1 MSKSVRTYVPAAVAL
16 AAAVVGCAA
25 IPGVAQA
32 QLAPAG
38 YILDVGAVNGYGPTT
53 WKYTQFTTTF
63 TAALAETTVSW
74 FFREDPSYFSFDDA
88 SVSLTSGGPNL
99 LVDPGFESA
108 AVGSSKPA
116 GWSEFVQPSVP
127 YAQGVVM
134 SGAPTGFGIDPF
146 SGSNYWLDG
155 SLNGYDGLAQ
165 TVATTIGDQYTVSF
179 YLADTS
185 VKSYQVPTLDLFV
198 YAGSGIPGVPEPASW
213 AMMLV
218 GFAGLGAAMRSR
230 RQQASATA

>member
-1 MSKSVRTYVPAAVAL
+1 MSKSVKVYFLGAAAL
-16 AAAVVGCAA
+16 AATVVVGAV

-32 QLAPAG
+32 QVAPPG
-38 YILDVGAVNGYGPTT
+38 YILDVGAVNNYGPTT

-63 TAALAETTVSW
+63 TAALADTTVAW
-74 FFREDPSYFSFDDA
+74 LFREDPSYFSFDDA

-99 LVDPGFESA
+99 LVDPGFENA
-108 AVGSSKPA
+108 MIGSSKPA
-116 GWSEFVQPSVP
+116 GWTEFVQPSVP
-127 YAQGVVM
+127 YAQGVVV
-134 SGAPTGFGIDPF
+134 SGSPTGFGIDPS

-155 SLNGYDGLAQ
+155 SLGGYDGLAQ

-185 VKSYQVPTLDLFV
+185 VNFYQVPNLDVFV
-198 YAGSGIPGVPEPASW
+198 YAGSGVPGVPEPASW
-213 AMMLV
+213 AMMLI

-230 RQQASATA
+230 RKQAAATA